1 MTTAATATPAIPPT
15 PKLFFPPFF
24 FFLLLFFFE
33 LPPPEL
39 DSSVAVSVGAEE
51 VVAVRMISYV
61 WKE

>member
-1 MTTAATATPAIPPT
+1 
-15 PKLFFPPFF
+15 
-24 FFLLLFFFE
+24 LLLFFFE